1 MCIRDRVS
9 EPQYITAIS
18 SDGYTLGAGANVA
31 NYNGTGGTYVDW
43 LWRGSDS
50 SAVSNTDG
58 TITSTVSA
66 NTTSGFSVVTFT
78 GTGAT
83 GTVGHGLSQAP
94 ELYIRKSRS
103 NAENWFVYTT
113 VIDGSLD
120 YLQLN
125 LTNAKLNSGAS
136 LPNASTFEV
145 GAGEANGETL
155 VTYCFHSVEGFS
167 KIGTYTGNGSADGPF
182 VYTGFRPAWILV
194 KCSST
199 AGNNWWVLDAKRN
212 MYNLADLALLPNS
225 SSSELNNSTYFWA
238 DFLSN
243 GFKLRSTGQS
253 NTNAATYIFM
263 AFAENPFKVSLAR

>member
-1 MCIRDRVS
+1 M
-9 EPQYITAIS
+9 
-18 SDGYTLGAGANVA
+18 
-31 NYNGTGGTYVDW
+31 
-43 LWRGSDS
+43 
-50 SAVSNTDG
+50 
-58 TITSTVSA
+58 
-66 NTTSGFSVVTFT
+66 VTFT

-83 GTVGHGLSQAP
+83 ATVGHGLSQAP

-182 VYTGFRPAWILV
+182 VYTGFRPSFVLL
-194 KCSST
+194 KCSSST
-199 AGNNWWVLDAKRN
+199 SNWTIFDTQRNTYNITNNRLQP
-212 MYNLADLALLPNS
+212 NLSNAEDTPV
-225 SSSELNNSTYFWA
+225 EI
-238 DFLSN
+238 DILSN
-243 GFKLRSTGQS
+243 GFKLRDTDLNNSGVTFI
-253 NTNAATYIFM
+253 YM
-263 AFAENPFKVSLAR
+263 AFAENPFKHSLAR

>member
-1 MCIRDRVS
+1 
-9 EPQYITAIS
+9 
-18 SDGYTLGAGANVA
+18 
-31 NYNGTGGTYVDW
+31 
-43 LWRGSDS
+43 
-50 SAVSNTDG
+50 
-58 TITSTVSA
+58 
-66 NTTSGFSVVTFT
+66 VTFT

-120 YLQLN
+120 YLYLN
-125 LTNAKLNSGAS
+125 LSNVKANSGAS

-182 VYTGFRPAWILV
+182 VYTGFRPAFVIQKRTDTSAGWV
-194 KCSST
+194 TQDT
-199 AGNNWWVLDAKRN
+199 ARNTYNVSDKVLF
-212 MYNLADLALLPNS
+212 PS
-225 SSSELNNSTYFWA
+225 SSVAESTGTYLIDA
-238 DFLSN
+238 VSN
-243 GFKLRSTGQS
+243 GFKLRDSATA
-253 NTNAATYIFM
+253 TNASGGTYIYM
-263 AFAENPFKVSLAR
+263 AFAENPFKQSLAR